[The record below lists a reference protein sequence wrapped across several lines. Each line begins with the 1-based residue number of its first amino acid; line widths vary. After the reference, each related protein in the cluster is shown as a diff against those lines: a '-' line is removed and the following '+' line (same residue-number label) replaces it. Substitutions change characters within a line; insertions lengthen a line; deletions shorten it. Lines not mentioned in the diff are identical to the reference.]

1 MIQAINKVQ
10 EGNVVEVFKLGNTTI
25 KICDDAYRDRT
36 EEDIQRS
43 LETIAQIAYKN
54 LYASSSEA

>member
-43 LETIAQIAYKN
+43 LEIIAQIAYEN
-54 LYASSSEA
+54 FYAHKEA

>member
-25 KICDDAYRDRT
+25 KICDDAYRDKT
-36 EEDIQRS
+36 DEDINRI
-43 LETIAQIAYKN
+43 LDRIAQIVYEN
-54 LYASSSEA
+54 VYAHKEA

>member
-36 EEDIQRS
+36 EEG
-43 LETIAQIAYKN
+43 L
-54 LYASSSEA
+54 

>member
-1 MIQAINKVQ
+1 MAKVIGPVP

-43 LETIAQIAYKN
+43 LEIIAQIAYEN
-54 LYASSSEA
+54 FYAHKEA